1 MRINKSETCN
11 DFSVDLVQSD
21 YGSAWILASPAIH
34 LDITLTATY
43 IRRTPQISMF
53 RTLSELSPLEFSW
66 PIRQRTAM
74 TEKDSRYR
82 TVLIVE
88 DSEDARYFMRL
99 ELEQLG
105 YRIVEAENGEKA
117 VEVAERERPD
127 IILMDLSLP
136 VMDGIAATER
146 IRSRDGFK
154 TVPVIAV
161 TAHQETD
168 FRADAKAAGFDAY
181 VTKPID
187 VPWLSELIEGLL
199 V

>member
-1 MRINKSETCN
+1 M
-11 DFSVDLVQSD
+11 
-21 YGSAWILASPAIH
+21 A
-34 LDITLTATY
+34 
-43 IRRTPQISMF
+43 
-53 RTLSELSPLEFSW
+53 
-66 PIRQRTAM
+66 
-74 TEKDSRYR
+74 EKDSQHK

-105 YRIVEAENGEKA
+105 YRIVEADNGEKA

-136 VMDGIAATER
+136 IMDGIAATSK
-146 IRSRDGFK
+146 IRASDGFK

-168 FRADAKAAGFDAY
+168 FRADAKAAGFNAY

-187 VPWLSELIEGLL
+187 MPWLSELIEGLL

>member
-1 MRINKSETCN
+1 MHPAK
-11 DFSVDLVQSD
+11 FQVSD
-21 YGSAWILASPAIH
+21 AI
-34 LDITLTATY
+34 
-43 IRRTPQISMF
+43 RTP
-53 RTLSELSPLEFSW
+53 SEFFPAHKW
-66 PIRQRTAM
+66 TAM
-74 TEKDSRYR
+74 AEKDSQHK

-105 YRIVEAENGEKA
+105 YRIVEADNGEKA

-136 VMDGIAATER
+136 IMDGIAATAK
-146 IRSRDGFK
+146 IRGCDGFN

-168 FRADAKAAGFDAY
+168 FRADAKAAGFNAY

-187 VPWLSELIEGLL
+187 MPWLSELIEGLL

>member
-1 MRINKSETCN
+1 M
-11 DFSVDLVQSD
+11 
-21 YGSAWILASPAIH
+21 A
-34 LDITLTATY
+34 
-43 IRRTPQISMF
+43 
-53 RTLSELSPLEFSW
+53 
-66 PIRQRTAM
+66 
-74 TEKDSRYR
+74 EKDSQYR

-105 YRIVEAENGEKA
+105 YRVVEAENGEKA

-136 VMDGIAATER
+136 VMDGIAATEK

-168 FRADAKAAGFDAY
+168 FRTGAKAAGFDAY

-187 VPWLSELIEGLL
+187 MLWLSELIEGLL

>member
-1 MRINKSETCN
+1 M
-11 DFSVDLVQSD
+11 
-21 YGSAWILASPAIH
+21 A
-34 LDITLTATY
+34 
-43 IRRTPQISMF
+43 
-53 RTLSELSPLEFSW
+53 
-66 PIRQRTAM
+66 
-74 TEKDSRYR
+74 EKDSQHK

-105 YRIVEAENGEKA
+105 YRIVEADNGEKA

-136 VMDGIAATER
+136 IMDGIAATAK
-146 IRSRDGFK
+146 IRTRDGFK

-168 FRADAKAAGFDAY
+168 FRADAKAAGFNAY

-187 VPWLSELIEGLL
+187 MPWLSELIEGLL